1 MFFCFNNS
9 IMIINK
15 IKKFLWFII
24 IFDGILIIGD
34 SMKRVLQLIIIC
46 ILFIPLLVNAETCD
60 NNKVSISSI
69 TVDDKSTNV
78 EELNEANVEE
88 KDVNLNLNMSNV
100 GDNIKYRIIIK
111 NDSNDDYLLNK
122 NSIKVSSDYI
132 DYSIESSDNNNVVKA
147 KTAKAFYLNVLY
159 KNQVPDNV
167 FENDSFNDNVT
178 MKLNL
183 SSGNVENPNTGIK
196 YFVFILFVITTMIV
210 MFFIFKKKR
219 KNNRFEF
226 LIIGLVLLIPISVR
240 ALCNV
245 DININSSIKI
255 DKPIVCGSFE
265 NDSWSDISYNVKN
278 GNDSCY
284 NVGDTKEVE
293 VDGYG
298 THTVRIANK
307 STPDECSNSE
317 FSQTACGFVVEFGDV
332 ITRHFMNSSDSNI
345 GGWENCN
352 MRTYINSDIYNV
364 LPIELKNV
372 IIDTKVVSGHGS
384 RSGESNFVTTDKL
397 YLLSPMELWGYN
409 YYSQYDTS
417 RDFTRQMD
425 YYLNLGVNENNHSA
439 AEKIYNMSV
448 DDWWLRSAYS
458 TSTYSF
464 HAVEYGGYYDDDVAQ
479 NGDGVSPAFRIG

>member
-1 MFFCFNNS
+1 
-9 IMIINK
+9 
-15 IKKFLWFII
+15 
-24 IFDGILIIGD
+24 
-34 SMKRVLQLIIIC
+34 MKRVLQLIIIC

-60 NNKVSISSI
+60 NDKVSISSI
-69 TVDDKSTNV
+69 TVDDKSDNV
-78 EELNEANVEE
+78 EEINEANVEG

-159 KNQVPDNV
+159 KNQVPEDK
-167 FENDSFNDNVT
+167 FENGSINDNVT

-226 LIIGLVLLIPISVR
+226 LIIGLVLLIPIGVK

-245 DININSSIKI
+245 DININSNIKI

-265 NDSWSDISYNVKN
+265 NDSWDVISHNVRN

-293 VDGYG
+293 LEGFG

-307 STPDECSNSE
+307 SKPEECNQNG
-317 FSQTACGFVVEFGDV
+317 FSQTACGFVVEFTDILYTGCPLYYGRS
-332 ITRHFMNSSDSNI
+332 T
-345 GGWENCN
+345 GGWLNNEL
-352 MRTYINSDIYNV
+352 RGSINGYLYNK
-364 LPIELKNV
+364 LPEELKNA
-372 IIDTKVVSGHGS
+372 IIPTFIVTSHELWGTDT
-384 RSGESNFVTTDKL
+384 ESTDKL
-397 YLLSPMELWGYN
+397 YLLSMREIWDYQGVYETAGDRL
-409 YYSQYDTS
+409 
-417 RDFTRQMD
+417 RQLD
-425 YYLNLGVNENNHSA
+425 YYRMIGINTNDYSNKHLLIKQYNGENFT
-439 AEKIYNMSV
+439 
-448 DDWWLRSAYS
+448 WWLRMPDSGNYDAYMTVWNDGS
-458 TSTYSF
+458 IGYNGGLMS
-464 HAVEYGGYYDDDVAQ
+464 YGI
-479 NGDGVSPAFRIG
+479 SPVFRIG